1 MEFLA
6 WIYPASS
13 TLLILFYIPQIT
25 SVLKAKSPLNH
36 ISLLSWGVW
45 SVCPIISFF
54 YSLLIAHDAKI
65 ALFALLNAIGAF
77 VIFAAVTYKRFYKYK
92 IVAESSAV
100 TKAPLAHKPTD
111 DNHLAA

>member
-25 SVLKAKSPLNH
+25 SVLKAKSPLMH

-54 YSLLIAHDAKI
+54 YSWLIAHDTKI
-65 ALFALLNAIGAF
+65 ALFALLNAMGAF
-77 VIFAAVTYKRFYKYK
+77 VIFGVVAYKRFYKYK
-92 IVAESSAV
+92 TPKEPRATTVEMQKPSETNQLVA
-100 TKAPLAHKPTD
+100 
-111 DNHLAA
+111 